1 MYKKYPKEIKA
12 MNAKKQ
18 MKKMIKTVE
27 KNPAAVGAIVTGAL
41 AMVGTAGL
49 VVRKM
54 KSKKTQK

>member
-1 MYKKYPKEIKA
+1 

-41 AMVGTAGL
+41 AMVGTAGM